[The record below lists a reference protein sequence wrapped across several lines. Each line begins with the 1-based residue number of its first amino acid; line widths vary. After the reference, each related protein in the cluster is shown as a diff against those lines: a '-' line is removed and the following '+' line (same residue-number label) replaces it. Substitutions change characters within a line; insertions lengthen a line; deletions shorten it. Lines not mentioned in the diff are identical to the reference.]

1 MKLFFDEGALNEL
14 KRALEDNFSI
24 DYNKAI
30 GIIPYLKKH
39 HSNNPEQTLEPYI
52 LPINLATECKT
63 SEENTS
69 MFYSGL
75 MLSKTNKLTLEN
87 AVLKPYSE
95 KRYMFRPI
103 LTYIVDGVER
113 ALIGNNKIA
122 ESMMVIASNMIHWNN
137 MPVDTN

>member
-1 MKLFFDEGALNEL
+1 M
-14 KRALEDNFSI
+14 
-24 DYNKAI
+24 
-30 GIIPYLKKH
+30 
-39 HSNNPEQTLEPYI
+39 
-52 LPINLATECKT
+52 ATECKT

-137 MPVDTN
+137 MPD